1 MDYIGHICPVCDKR
15 FHADDDVVV
24 CPECGTPHHRACY
37 ESLGHCANSERH
49 DEGYDYTAEQHE
61 LPKIKKCPSCG
72 KENDE
77 NSFFC
82 KYCGTSLSGDQPRRN
97 TATQQSQPGAGFPFG
112 GGAFRNAEGNQDENG
127 QPIPFLDPLAGV
139 PNDADFGE
147 GVNAGEAA
155 KYVKQN
161 TPYFSRVFYNISTFN
176 RSKFNFSAAL
186 LTSAYLLYRK
196 MYKVGAA
203 LFALQLAIFSI
214 VLYFTIVYRS
224 VFENFTNNVMGQGQD
239 YMTMVNNYSVYLS
252 KLSSTDLMILYL
264 PVIAM
269 LVFFVIKIVV
279 GACFN
284 RLYMKHCKQQ
294 ITQIKNQATEG
305 ENPETLLQTKGGV
318 NMALAAS
325 VFGSAMIIYYFTNI
339 LII

>member
-24 CPECGTPHHRACY
+24 CPECGTPHHRECY
-37 ESLGHCANSERH
+37 ESLGHCANNDRH
-49 DEGYDYTAEQHE
+49 SEGYDYTAEQHE

-82 KYCGTSLSGDQPRRN
+82 KYCGASLTTG
-97 TATQQSQPGAGFPFG
+97 QQRSEQEQQQGKTGIPFG
-112 GGAFRNAEGNQDENG
+112 PWSVQASTEYQDENG
-127 QPIPFLDPLAGV
+127 QTVPFLDPLAGV
-139 PNDADFGE
+139 PRDADFGD

-161 TPYFSRVFYNISTFN
+161 TPYFIRVFSNICSFN

-203 LFALQLAIFSI
+203 LFTLQLAIFSI

-224 VFENFTNNVMGQGQD
+224 VFENFTSNVMGQDQD

-264 PVIAM
+264 PGIAM